1 MADVFSSHLEWTGAP
16 LQPPSSSTGFSR
28 DLSVKLDGQTLAM
41 SSAPAFHGD
50 PARINP
56 EQLYVAAISAC
67 HALTYLSLAARKQ
80 VAIAGYTDDAEGC
93 LERVEGQLRMSRVLL
108 RPHILLAAHA
118 DERMA
123 RDLIVRS
130 HQQCFIGNSVTA
142 VITIEPTFEHEALSA
157 AG

>member
-1 MADVFSSHLEWTGAP
+1 MGNARGPAAVSVETV
-16 LQPPSSSTGFSR
+16 SR
-28 DLSVKLDGQTLAM
+28 
-41 SSAPAFHGD
+41 
-50 PARINP
+50 
-56 EQLYVAAISAC
+56 
-67 HALTYLSLAARKQ
+67 Q